1 MVEEH
6 WLDDSQQK
14 AWRAY
19 LTMVSELDRHLR
31 QHLQRESGM
40 SVPEF
45 ELLARLSEAPGH
57 RLPVATLATVTGWE
71 PSRLSHQLSR
81 TGRRGLI
88 DRRPSAQARYPD
100 VVLTDEGLAA
110 ITRAAPQH
118 AAAVHALFVDPLGPA
133 GLDALTT
140 IARTVLNG
148 LDSHQTDACSLHA
161 HEDPLET
168 DADARF

>member
-6 WLDDSQQK
+6 WLDDGQQE

-19 LTMVSELDRHLR
+19 LTMVRELDRHLR

-57 RLPVATLATVTGWE
+57 RLPVATLAAVTGWE

-81 TGRRGLI
+81 SGKRGLI
-88 DRRPSAQARYPD
+88 SRTPSTQVRYPD
-100 VVLTDEGLAA
+100 AVLTEAGLAA
-110 ITRAAPQH
+110 IARAAPQH
-118 AAAVHALFVDPLGPA
+118 AAAVHALFIDPLGPA
-133 GLDALTT
+133 GLNSLTT
-140 IARTVLNG
+140 LAHTVLKG
-148 LDSHQTDACSLHA
+148 LDAHQSTACTLHPDDEPLNTD
-161 HEDPLET
+161 
-168 DADARF
+168 